1 MDCAHL
7 KPNSFISCIQI
18 KSNSLKVN
26 YKVATLMS
34 SHTSFLEPK
43 QFFRVTAARNVK
55 ILFDRYKNRVESY
68 YYDWLTFYTIFYFF
82 IFEFYILYFIFFVV
96 DSKTS
101 IFFSPK
107 FLIFIYFSAVLK
119 FLFCPFNV
127 VIVSWN
133 MKHSETG
140 I

>member
-68 YYDWLTFYTIFYFF
+68 SYDWLTFYTIFYFF

-101 IFFSPK
+101 IFFFPQ
-107 FLIFIYFSAVLK
+107 IFNFYL
-119 FLFCPFNV
+119 LFCGAKILVLPL
-127 VIVSWN
+127 
-133 MKHSETG
+133 
-140 I
+140 